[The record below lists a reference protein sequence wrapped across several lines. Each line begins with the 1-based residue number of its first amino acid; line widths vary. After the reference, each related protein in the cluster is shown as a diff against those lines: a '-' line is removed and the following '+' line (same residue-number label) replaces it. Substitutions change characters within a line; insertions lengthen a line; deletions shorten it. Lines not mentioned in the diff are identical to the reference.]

1 MAGRP
6 RIFDEEAS
14 LKKATHLFWKKGYEA
29 TSTEDLMKEMGM
41 LRGSFYNM
49 FNSKKELFVK
59 AINSHEECQLEELR
73 KEFANSKQPI
83 QSIKE
88 MFFSLADAKID
99 EHIKGCLLGNIIT
112 ELSNVDEELVNVAK
126 RHLTVFE
133 NIFYEQIKKSQET
146 GELKSQEDP
155 KVLASYLLNLWNGI
169 NITRRIHTDKKTLR
183 QLIEFRL
190 SFLN

>member
-6 RIFDEEAS
+6 RIFDEEIS
-14 LKKATHLFWKKGYEA
+14 LKKATNLFWEKGYEA

-41 LRGSFYNM
+41 QRGSFYNT
-49 FNSKKELFVK
+49 FKSKKELFVK
-59 AINSHEECQLEELR
+59 AINTHEDCQLEELR
-73 KEFANSKQPI
+73 KELENSKQPI
-83 QSIKE
+83 KAIKE
-88 MFFSLADAKID
+88 MFFSLADAKIE

-126 RHLTVFE
+126 RHLTIFE

-146 GELKSQEDP
+146 GELKSKEDP

-183 QLIEFRL
+183 QLIEFQL